1 MYSRHCKTWDCAF
14 ALPSREKAS
23 HPGSIGHDLWYALPV
38 VDVIARSQGYQETA
52 YQSNI
57 IHLCNLLILAKQSVW
72 ITELRLL
79 MWWSYFGLIAS
90 KSCGR
95 CHSSGITC
103 GGSGFRRGGQSELE
117 LLKATQRSLVAF
129 MFYNFNLYRVVN
141 FRTKR
146 FFKDERLGFVA
157 FHIFFFRILFL

>member
-1 MYSRHCKTWDCAF
+1 M
-14 ALPSREKAS
+14 
-23 HPGSIGHDLWYALPV
+23 
-38 VDVIARSQGYQETA
+38 
-52 YQSNI
+52 
-57 IHLCNLLILAKQSVW
+57 
-72 ITELRLL
+72 
-79 MWWSYFGLIAS
+79 
-90 KSCGR
+90 
-95 CHSSGITC
+95 
-103 GGSGFRRGGQSELE
+103 QSELE